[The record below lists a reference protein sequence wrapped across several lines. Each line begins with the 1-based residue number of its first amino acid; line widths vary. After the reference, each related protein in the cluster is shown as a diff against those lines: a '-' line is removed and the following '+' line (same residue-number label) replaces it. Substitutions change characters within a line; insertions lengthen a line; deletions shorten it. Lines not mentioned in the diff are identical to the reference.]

1 MKCAKCGYEMP
12 ELTMYCPQCGTA
24 QYGAKEH
31 EVTLE
36 LSDPMKSSVTIT
48 GYTNLTNALTTLKSI
63 TGLEM
68 RDVRAILNELPYTI
82 LKNVTAEK
90 AELMSADLLASGIM
104 NVVEGTGEVKET
116 VQEEPVQEEAPV
128 ETEEPVQEETAVE
141 DTKEPTFEE
150 QMDAFLKEDKPEE
163 KPEAEKHITDE
174 EFEAQMA
181 AFLNGDQK

>member
-116 VQEEPVQEEAPV
+116 VQEEPVQEE
-128 ETEEPVQEETAVE
+128 TAAE